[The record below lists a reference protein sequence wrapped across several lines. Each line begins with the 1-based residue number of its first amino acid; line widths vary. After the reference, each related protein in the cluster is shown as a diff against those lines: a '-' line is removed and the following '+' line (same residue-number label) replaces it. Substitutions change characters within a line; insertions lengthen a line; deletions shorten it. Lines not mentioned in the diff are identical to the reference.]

1 MAASPF
7 GNLPLT
13 LDGPAVGAFLIAPS
27 DAANLP
33 NDIRAITIG
42 TAGGVIVFDGWD
54 AVTYTTGPLPVGTY
68 PLLARRV
75 RNTGTTAT
83 GLTGWM

>member
-1 MAASPF
+1 MAVEVTYHMS
-7 GNLPLT
+7 
-13 LDGPAVGAFLIAPS
+13 GPAIGALAIVPS
-27 DAANLP
+27 DGADLSRP
-33 NDIRAITIG
+33 IRAITIG
-42 TAGGVIVFDGWD
+42 TAGGTISYVGWD

-75 RNTGTTAT
+75 QATGTTAT